1 MSSYTPNPTERKA
14 RASLFWPKELISEH
28 EKVSI
33 IPLLIK
39 TQDRFISIL
48 DVADRRPDSWKTILR
63 ETEGLPANLF
73 LKHLMVLTDVG
84 GEPLK
89 RLRPELA
96 RMFPDGTMVFEW
108 KGRKHSYTFQEI
120 LSTRTLSN
128 TSLFV
133 DGESLATGH
142 ELDASAEDVIMLLMF
157 GAAATNA
164 SLPQDIAEKCMIG
177 SLIGRK
183 AEVQKFVKQRYIFV
197 SRITSGARANSLGQ
211 LAQDYVRDMRSHS
224 LRPSLRWVRTN
235 LRNNSGFRFRPKVL
249 RAFVVGSVA
258 KGNFHAKSDLDIA
271 VVIPQKKRVSAL
283 RFTEDFHTR
292 MAVTR
297 SRYPQFNGR
306 RVDFQFFYAGD
317 PTLTRYSRISL
328 R

>member
-1 MSSYTPNPTERKA
+1 MSGYTPNPTELKT
-14 RASLFWPKELISEH
+14 RASLFWPKELITEQ
-28 EKVSI
+28 ERISI
-33 IPLLIK
+33 IPVLIK

-96 RMFPDGTMVFEW
+96 RMFPDGKMVFEW
-108 KGRKHSYTFQEI
+108 KGKKHSYVFQKI

-128 TSLFV
+128 ASLFV

-142 ELDASAEDVIMLLMF
+142 ELDAATEDVIMLLMF
-157 GAAATNA
+157 GAAAINA

-183 AEVQKFVKQRYIFV
+183 PEVQKFVKQRYIFV

-211 LAQDYVRDMRSHS
+211 LAQDYVRDMLLGHAV
-224 LRPSLRWVRTN
+224 LSLRWVRTS

-249 RAFVVGSVA
+249 DAFVVGSVA
-258 KGNFHAKSDLDIA
+258 KGNFHVKSDLDIA
-271 VVIPQKKRVSAL
+271 VIIPQKKRVSAL
-283 RFTEDFHTR
+283 RVTERFHTR
-292 MAVTR
+292 MAITR

-306 RVDFQFFYAGD
+306 CVDFQFFYAGD
-317 PTLTRYSRISL
+317 PALTRYSRIRL
-328 R
+328 K

>member
-1 MSSYTPNPTERKA
+1 MSGYASGPSELKT

-28 EKVSI
+28 EKVRI

-48 DVADRRPDSWKTILR
+48 DVADRRPDSWKTILH

-96 RMFPDGTMVFEW
+96 RMFPDGKMVFEW
-108 KGRKHSYTFQEI
+108 KGKKHAYVFQKI
-120 LSTRTLSN
+120 LTARTLSN
-128 TSLFV
+128 ASLFV

-142 ELDASAEDVIMLLMF
+142 ELDAAEEDVIMLLLF

-164 SLPQDIAEKCMIG
+164 SLPQDIAEKCMVG

-197 SRITSGARANSLGQ
+197 SRITSGAFG
-211 LAQDYVRDMRSHS
+211 
-224 LRPSLRWVRTN
+224 
-235 LRNNSGFRFRPKVL
+235 
-249 RAFVVGSVA
+249 
-258 KGNFHAKSDLDIA
+258 
-271 VVIPQKKRVSAL
+271 RV
-283 RFTEDFHTR
+283 
-292 MAVTR
+292 
-297 SRYPQFNGR
+297 Y
-306 RVDFQFFYAGD
+306 FY
-317 PTLTRYSRISL
+317 
-328 R
+328 